1 MGKRRRERERSM
13 FVDGGL
19 SNGIDHREVEGP
31 GCAQKRMMHDNVDDD
46 GDGTR

>member
-1 MGKRRRERERSM
+1 M

-31 GCAQKRMMHDNVDDD
+31 GCAQKRMMHDNGVDDD
-46 GDGTR
+46 NDDDDDGT